1 MAKAINI
8 QWDTDGDEEALAS
21 LPTEV
26 ELPEDVFWDNRY
38 DNKDEYLDAVSDWL
52 SDTYGFLHYGF
63 TMRGMPNFEDMYD

>member
-1 MAKAINI
+1 MAKVIDI

-52 SDTYGFLHYGF
+52 SDTYGFLHCGF
-63 TMRGMPNFEDMYD
+63 AVRGMPNFEDMYD